1 MRPKEK
7 KEKKK
12 QEKTHSDVVETIRR
26 LPSIYPQITIR
37 DIKKRTSMKKRELIS
52 LLENMI
58 HNGELPAKIL
68 GNTVIFTGEAT
79 GISPTTSQNQYHEIN
94 TFPTTSSSENELVFK
109 IIGGVFLAIG
119 ITIIGTMFFSPIFL
133 ILGAGLTFVGI
144 VLLVFGFKK

>member
-1 MRPKEK
+1 
-7 KEKKK
+7 
-12 QEKTHSDVVETIRR
+12 
-26 LPSIYPQITIR
+26 
-37 DIKKRTSMKKRELIS
+37 
-52 LLENMI
+52 MI
-58 HNGELPAKIL
+58 HNGKLPAKIL

-79 GISPTTSQNQYHEIN
+79 GMSPTTPPSQTGGGYIPISQAMNI
-94 TFPTTSSSENELVFK
+94 FPATSSSENELVFK